1 MNRFS
6 TAEKEYMH
14 SQRLGRLAT
23 INQAGEP
30 HVVPVSFR
38 HNAEL
43 DVIDIG
49 GHGMSRSKKFRDI
62 LHNANVAFVIDDV
75 LPPWKPRFL
84 EIRGRAEQVSTGG
97 EKFGAGFAPEMI
109 RIFPRRIISFGLSAG
124 GESVP
129 RSSRKIE

>member
-1 MNRFS
+1 MPAFALVKKN
-6 TAEKEYMH
+6 

-23 INQAGEP
+23 ISTTGEP

-38 HNAEL
+38 YNPEL
-43 DVIDIG
+43 DAVDIG
-49 GHGMSRSKKFRDI
+49 GHGMSGSKKFRDI
-62 LHNANVAFVIDDV
+62 LSNSNAAFVIDDV
-75 LPPWKPRFL
+75 LPPWQPRFL

-97 EKFGAGFAPEMI
+97 EKFGTGFAPEMI

-129 RSSRKIE
+129 RSSRKVE